1 MTNRNITALKIYIF
15 VFCFLLKNLT
25 IGIPLTVQWLRLCI
39 SKAGIVGL
47 IPGQGT
53 KILHDVWHGQ
63 HFFFLIIL
71 KKKKRN
77 KPKLTLK
84 WQNGTECFYP
94 NLETIFQD
102 VLSSY
107 K

>member
-25 IGIPLTVQWLRLCI
+25 IGIPLTVKWLRLCI

-63 HFFFLIIL
+63 HFFFFNYI
-71 KKKKRN
+71 KKKKKKQTKTN
-77 KPKLTLK
+77 SKMAK
-84 WQNGTECFYP
+84 WHRMF
-94 NLETIFQD
+94 
-102 VLSSY
+102 LS
-107 K
+107 